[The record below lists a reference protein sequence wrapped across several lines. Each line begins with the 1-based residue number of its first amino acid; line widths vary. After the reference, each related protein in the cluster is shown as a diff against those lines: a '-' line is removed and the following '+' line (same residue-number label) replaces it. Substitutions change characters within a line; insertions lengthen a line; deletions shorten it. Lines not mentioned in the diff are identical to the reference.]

1 MPNSSPMPAPT
12 LPLPRRYAHLG
23 LLFAVGGVGLFAAVG
38 AYVFGSVEVTLTLQ
52 QPTVGTTM
60 VVELRQG
67 VTADGQQLAGAV
79 LAATAE
85 GSAAGSASGRRPG
98 RSDTIGSV
106 ALVNRTPH
114 AQTLVA
120 TTRLL
125 APDGTL
131 LRLKDRV
138 TVPAQGTTTAAV
150 YPDRAES
157 FSRLAPTQF
166 TIPGLSVALQAQINA
181 VSSQPLVAG
190 GGEVAVV
197 EAKDITATEQ
207 VLTEQLTQAAL
218 LQANAPLTAAQALHT
233 KLVETEVVARGVDAR
248 PGDERTSFTV
258 SLTVRAV
265 SIVFDEAKMLSLI
278 RRSLTSTLPPGQALA
293 GLSVNDL
300 TYAVQAY
307 DVAAQTASVSVT
319 AKGAVGLAADSPWLN
334 PAALAGL
341 RREEIERYFAALG
354 PTASAT
360 VRFRPTWLPAAPRV
374 VNRIRIVVR

>member
-1 MPNSSPMPAPT
+1 MPNAMPAPT

-23 LLFAVGGVGLFAAVG
+23 LVFAVGGVGLFAAVG
-38 AYVFGSVEVTLTLQ
+38 AYVFGSVEVMLTLQ
-52 QPTVGTTM
+52 QPTADTTM

-67 VTADGQQLAGAV
+67 ISADGQRLSGIV

-85 GSAAGSASGRRPG
+85 GSATGTASGRRPG
-98 RSDTIGSV
+98 RSDTVGAV
-106 ALVNRTPH
+106 ELVNRTPS

-131 LRLKDRV
+131 VRLKDRV
-138 TVPAQGTTTAAV
+138 TVPARGTTTTAV
-150 YPDRAES
+150 YPDAAES
-157 FSRLAPTQF
+157 FRRLAPARF
-166 TIPGLSVALQAQINA
+166 TIPGLSAALQAQIDA

-190 GGEVAVV
+190 GGEVPVV
-197 EAKDITATEQ
+197 EAADIAATQ
-207 VLTEQLTQAAL
+207 RALTEQLTQAAL
-218 LQANAPLTAAQALHT
+218 LQANAPLTAAQALYT
-233 KLVETEVVARGVDAR
+233 KLVETEVVARSVDAS
-248 PGDERTSFTV
+248 PGDERSSFTV

-265 SIVFDEAKMLSLI
+265 SIAFDEAKMLTLV
-278 RRSLTSTLPPGQALA
+278 RRSLAATLPPGQALV

-319 AKGAVGLAADSPWLN
+319 AKGAAGLAADSPWLN

-341 RREEIERYFAALG
+341 NRDEIEQYYAALG
-354 PTASAT
+354 PTATAT
-360 VRFRPTWLPAAPRV
+360 VRFLPTWLPAAPRV
-374 VNRIRIVVR
+374 VNRIRIMVR

>member
-1 MPNSSPMPAPT
+1 MRRHNFMPAPI

-23 LLFAVGGVGLFAAVG
+23 LCFAVGGVALFAAVG
-38 AYVFGSVEVTLTLQ
+38 AYVFGSVEVALTLQ
-52 QPTVGTTM
+52 QPTTGTTM
-60 VVELRQG
+60 VVELQAG
-67 VTADGQQLAGAV
+67 AADGQRLAGVV
-79 LAATAE
+79 LAATAD
-85 GSAAGSASGRRPG
+85 GSAMGTASGRRPG
-98 RSDTIGSV
+98 RSDTVGV
-106 ALVNRTPH
+106 VELANRTPY

-157 FSRLAPTQF
+157 FSRLAPARF
-166 TIPGLSVALQAQINA
+166 TIPGLPAPLQEQIDA
-181 VSSQPLVAG
+181 GSRVPLVAG

-207 VLTEQLTQAAL
+207 ALTEQLTQTAL
-218 LQANAPLTAAQALHT
+218 LQANASLTAAQALYT
-233 KLVETEVVARGVDAR
+233 KLVETEVVARSVDAQ
-248 PGDERTSFTV
+248 PGDERPSFSV

-265 SIVFDEAKMLSLI
+265 SIAFDEAKMLSVV
-278 RRSLTSTLPPGQALA
+278 RRNMSATLPPGQALA

-319 AKGAVGLAADSPWLN
+319 ANGVVGLAADSPWLN

-341 RREEIERYFAALG
+341 RREEVERYFAALG
-354 PTASAT
+354 PTATAT